1 VIKDK
6 PTKEYFQKFP
16 DDLMNNEVLNAYE
29 KLIYV
34 ICKSFEAAPKG
45 CRISNQYIMK
55 RTGIKDARTVSKYL
69 DRLTMFGYLARK
81 RLDNKTNHVV
91 FDKPTMQKYIQHNIN
106 WRNSLKRSYAKRKN
120 KTLNKC
126 DIIDIKSYLIGT
138 NLKK

>member
-1 VIKDK
+1 MNDK

-34 ICKSFEAAPKG
+34 ICKSFEHAPKG

-69 DRLTMFGYLARK
+69 DRLTLFGYLARK
-81 RLDNKTNHVV
+81 RIDNKTNHVV
-91 FDKPTMQKYIQHNIN
+91 FDKVTMQKYIQHNIN

-120 KTLNKC
+120 KPLKKC